1 MINLSI
7 LTTLFSGYCM
17 DIVGR
22 TYIWINSYAYW
33 RKCCNFVL
41 FSFINVYSDGD
52 VYEGDWVN
60 DLRQGHGI
68 MKFVD
73 GTIYGVSKKK
83 FFPLPV
89 VEIFI
94 IVKKNSNKC
103 CSWWNAMDK
112 RKITKKNPL
121 FLPWLNA
128 SFDQKNRMNEL
139 CFRICSQSFH
149 YGLKSE

>member
-1 MINLSI
+1 MLQFW
-7 LTTLFSGYCM
+7 TFLF
-17 DIVGR
+17 
-22 TYIWINSYAYW
+22 
-33 RKCCNFVL
+33 
-41 FSFINVYSDGD
+41 NVYSDGD

-94 IVKKNSNKC
+94 IVKKISTYT
-103 CSWWNAMDK
+103 ALDK
-112 RKITKKNPL
+112 MPWIKEKLPKKNSL

-128 SFDQKNRMNEL
+128 SFDQKNGMSEL

>member
-1 MINLSI
+1 
-7 LTTLFSGYCM
+7 M
-17 DIVGR
+17 DIFGR
-22 TYIWINSYAYW
+22 TYILINSCAYW

-73 GTIYGVSKKK
+73 GTIYGVRKKN

-94 IVKKNSNKC
+94 IVKKIPTNAALNK
-103 CSWWNAMDK
+103 M
-112 RKITKKNPL
+112 P
-121 FLPWLNA
+121 
-128 SFDQKNRMNEL
+128 
-139 CFRICSQSFH
+139 
-149 YGLKSE
+149 

>member
-1 MINLSI
+1 
-7 LTTLFSGYCM
+7 M

-22 TYIWINSYAYW
+22 TYILINSCAYW

-41 FSFINVYSDGD
+41 FSLMFYSDGD

-103 CSWWNAMDK
+103 CS
-112 RKITKKNPL
+112 
-121 FLPWLNA
+121 
-128 SFDQKNRMNEL
+128 
-139 CFRICSQSFH
+139 
-149 YGLKSE
+149 